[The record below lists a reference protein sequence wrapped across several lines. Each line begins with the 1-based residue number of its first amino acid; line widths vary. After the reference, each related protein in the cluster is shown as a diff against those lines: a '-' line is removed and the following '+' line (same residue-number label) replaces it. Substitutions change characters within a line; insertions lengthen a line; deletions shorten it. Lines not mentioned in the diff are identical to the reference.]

1 MSAIFENLT
10 CKNLQS
16 YGIRESAKKV
26 AHKVFGLIPNTMAY
40 SKILLREKV
49 AEDEKK
55 ERISED
61 HFPLKS
67 DR

>member
-26 AHKVFGLIPNTMAY
+26 AHKVFGLIPTTMAY
-40 SKILLREKV
+40 SEILLWEKV
-49 AEDEKK
+49 AEDEKG
-55 ERISED
+55 RISED
-61 HFPLKS
+61 HLPLKS

>member
-1 MSAIFENLT
+1 MSVIFENLT

-26 AHKVFGLIPNTMAY
+26 AHKVFGLIPTTMAY
-40 SKILLREKV
+40 SEILLWEKV